1 MINIFISFW
10 LFTLMQPTS
19 FNSSYQQSIN
29 LKNNKIMNTQENMPQ
44 GKFEF
49 KPLPY
54 AYDALEPYID
64 KMTMEIH
71 YSRHHKAYFDN
82 FVKAVSGTPLEE
94 KTLPEIFSE
103 ISKYPA
109 GVRNNGGGYY
119 NHELYWDNMAPN
131 GVAMSTGFMNLL
143 TKKFGSLEKFKEDFA
158 NAGITRFGSG
168 WAWLSVDGDGELF
181 ISSTPN
187 QDNPLMDVAEKRGTP
202 LLAMD
207 VWEHAYYLKYQNKR
221 VDYISA
227 FWNIINWQVV
237 EERYNTAI
245 NHK

>member
-10 LFTLMQPTS
+10 LFALMQPVMY
-19 FNSSYQQSIN
+19 NKAEQQSIH
-29 LKNNKIMNTQENMPQ
+29 LKNNKNMNTQENTP
-44 GKFEF
+44 KSNFEF

-64 KMTMEIH
+64 KATMEIH
-71 YSRHHKAYFDN
+71 YSKHHRAYFDN
-82 FVKAVSGTPLEE
+82 FMKAISGAGLDD
-94 KTLPEIFSE
+94 KTLPEIFAE
-103 ISKYPA
+103 MYKYPVA
-109 GVRNNGGGYY
+109 IRNNGGGYY
-119 NHELYWDNMAPN
+119 NHELFWDNMAPN
-131 GVAMSTGFMNLL
+131 GVAMSTGFINQL
-143 TKKFGSLEKFKEDFA
+143 TKKFGSVEKFKEDFA
-158 NAGITRFGSG
+158 AAGMTRFGSG
-168 WAWLSVDGDGELF
+168 WAWLSVDADGELF

-227 FWNIINWQVV
+227 FWNVINWNVV
-237 EERYNTAI
+237 EERYNKAVS
-245 NHK
+245 HK

>member
-10 LFTLMQPTS
+10 LFTLLQP
-19 FNSSYQQSIN
+19 FSYHNKNLQSIN
-29 LKNNKIMNTQENMPQ
+29 LKNNKTMNTQENTPQ
-44 GKFEF
+44 SKFVF

-64 KMTMEIH
+64 KMTMEVH
-71 YSRHHKAYFDN
+71 YSRHHKAYYDN
-82 FVKAVSGTPLEE
+82 FLKAISGTPLEE
-94 KTLPEIFSE
+94 KTLPEIFAE

-131 GVAMSTGFMNLL
+131 GIAMSTGFMNLL
-143 TKKFGSLEKFKEDFA
+143 TKKFGSVEKFKEDFG
-158 NAGITRFGSG
+158 NAGMTRFGSG
-168 WAWLSVDGDGELF
+168 WAWLSVDSEGELF

-187 QDNPLMDVAEKRGTP
+187 QDNPLMDIAEKRGTP

-227 FWNIINWQVV
+227 FWNVINWKIV
-237 EERYNTAI
+237 EERYNIII

>member
-1 MINIFISFW
+1 
-10 LFTLMQPTS
+10 
-19 FNSSYQQSIN
+19 
-29 LKNNKIMNTQENMPQ
+29 MNTQENTP
-44 GKFEF
+44 KSNFEF

-64 KMTMEIH
+64 KATMEIH
-71 YSRHHKAYFDN
+71 YSRHHRAYYDN
-82 FVKAVSGTPLEE
+82 FIKAISGTGLEE
-94 KTLPEIFSE
+94 KTLPEIFAE
-103 ISKYPA
+103 MYKYPVA
-109 GVRNNGGGYY
+109 IRNNGGGYY

-131 GVAMSTGFMNLL
+131 GVAMSTGFINLL
-143 TKKFGSLEKFKEDFA
+143 TKKFGSVEIFKEDFA
-158 NAGITRFGSG
+158 AAGMTRFGSG
-168 WAWLSVDGDGELF
+168 WAWLSVDADGELF

-227 FWNIINWQVV
+227 FWNVINWQVV
-237 EERYNTAI
+237 EERYNKAI
-245 NHK
+245 SHK